1 MAWIH
6 FRQQTK
12 LNLASSTQGSEHAFP
27 PFLDFAAAAG
37 GFSPQQVIGES
48 LPVDDNR
55 ALLFFTRL
63 EDVDHGSGVEV

>member
-27 PFLDFAAAAG
+27 SFLDFTAASG
-37 GFSPQQVIGES
+37 VSPQQVIGES

>member
-12 LNLASSTQGSEHAFP
+12 LNLASSTQGSYHAFP
-27 PFLDFAAAAG
+27 PLLDFTAAG
-37 GFSPQQVIGES
+37 LSSQQLIGQS
-48 LPVDDNR
+48 LPVDDYR
-55 ALLFFTRL
+55 ALLLSTRL